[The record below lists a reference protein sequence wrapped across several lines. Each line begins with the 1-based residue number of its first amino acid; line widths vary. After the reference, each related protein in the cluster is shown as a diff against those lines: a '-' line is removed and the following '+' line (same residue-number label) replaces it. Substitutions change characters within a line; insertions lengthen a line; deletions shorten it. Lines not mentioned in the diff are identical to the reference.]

1 MRNISDG
8 SINGVTPDGYDK
20 HGPYYSVNKIKAI
33 AIKGTQNGVLIP
45 RKDKAMSIEI
55 NKATDVVESAT
66 EKFNKVFESLVA
78 AEIKAAAEARKV
90 SGNIRKAADD
100 LASGLLKV
108 QKTADFSMLDRQV
121 SILERA
127 ANALT
132 ILSELDKTGRL
143 ENLMRAMK

>member
-1 MRNISDG
+1 
-8 SINGVTPDGYDK
+8 
-20 HGPYYSVNKIKAI
+20 
-33 AIKGTQNGVLIP
+33 
-45 RKDKAMSIEI
+45 MSIEI